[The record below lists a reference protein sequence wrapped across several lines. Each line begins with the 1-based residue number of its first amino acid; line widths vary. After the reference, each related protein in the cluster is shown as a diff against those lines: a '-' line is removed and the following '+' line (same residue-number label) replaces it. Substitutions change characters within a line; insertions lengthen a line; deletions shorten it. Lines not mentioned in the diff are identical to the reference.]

1 MFRDLLGQ
9 FSQMMYDTRTA
20 RRGPNQTRLIMA
32 QLNKN
37 QQERRG
43 MGIMSDGERGVG
55 MEADAARMAQNA
67 YSALDGVNEGIEQAD
82 QREERR
88 NRARNTAFN
97 AIGAGLTSV
106 LNFVAPAA
114 MPQAVPTDAE
124 LDAVDEHLMNTPG
137 LGVPFEEEPEA
148 ATEELPGLMAPL
160 STAEQRRR
168 MHEAPT
174 EIDPITRAQGA
185 ASFYN
190 QDGSFNN
197 VEFHKQLDA
206 LVEDPLTS
214 AMLKGLIQ
222 TETSNTGPITESM
235 WYTMDGANRVWKPI
249 SLNRQVAASLPAAER
264 RRLEEGRSSEAFG
277 EAMMDIKYRG
287 GSDYRGRGFMQL
299 THNNQYQAVQDILA
313 EQGVD
318 IDIVGNPD
326 LVTDPDKAFTVLAA
340 YLQYKGMDAERA
352 KGMSSRGLNR
362 FINPGAPASV
372 ANARWDAVISYLRD
386 AGETELA
393 DEYEKRDEYAAQQII
408 GTPVDGV
415 FGPNS
420 MRAAR
425 TWANAR
431 NVTIPADATAME
443 VVELINTVHNN

>member
-1 MFRDLLGQ
+1 MFKDLLGQ

-67 YSALDGVNEGIEQAD
+67 YSALDGVNEGIEHAD

-124 LDAVDEHLMNTPG
+124 LDAVDEHLMNLPG

-174 EIDPITRAQGA
+174 EIDPITLAQ
-185 ASFYN
+185 SVQSYYTT
-190 QDGSFNN
+190 DGNFDNDAFQSR
-197 VEFHKQLDA
+197 LDD
-206 LVEDPLTS
+206 LVPDPLTN
-214 AMLKGLIQ
+214 ALLEGIIEV
-222 TETSNTGPITESM
+222 ETGDRGPITENMNYSI
-235 WYTMDGANRVWKPI
+235 ANAYGSWRDRDVDAM
-249 SLNRQVAASLPAAER
+249 VATLPADVQQ
-264 RRLEEGRSSEAFG
+264 RLRAGGRSTLLG
-277 EAMMDIKYRG
+277 EAMAGRNYEG
-287 GSDYRGRGFMQL
+287 GANYRGRGFMQL
-299 THNNQYQAVQDILA
+299 THRPQYRAVSQLLNA
-313 EQGVD
+313 QGIDVD
-318 IDIVGNPD
+318 LEANPERI
-326 LVTDPDKAFTVLAA
+326 TDPDLALPALMA
-340 YLQYKGMDAERA
+340 YMEYKGLDSERA
-352 KGMSSRGLNR
+352 AGMSSRLLNR
-362 FINPGAPASV
+362 FINPGASADK
-372 ANARWDAVISYLRD
+372 ATRRWNRVIRSLR
-386 AGETELA
+386 
-393 DEYEKRDEYAAQQII
+393 
-408 GTPVDGV
+408 
-415 FGPNS
+415 
-420 MRAAR
+420 
-425 TWANAR
+425 
-431 NVTIPADATAME
+431 
-443 VVELINTVHNN
+443 